1 MKNDKERQ
9 EIVRS
14 PFEGDEFMTKDQIEV
29 FLKIAEQEGIPTTGL
44 TILGGKP
51 YINVTGLDHKVKKKC
66 KEDNLILAACYTEV
80 IKRPSDN
87 DLSAACRGFIK
98 FFDREGFLKAIEGR
112 PKLKREELTEL
123 REIFTYEFSME
134 GHASAETVKMSTMK
148 NPDNILHMAER
159 RATNRAKREA
169 VGTGLTSFEELPEGV
184 DSEFPVVVKK
194 EPQTQTEKKRTLK
207 IPTQPKEVTTRPEV
221 NEVFELAKEKNVPVA
236 RVKAMSKEL
245 FNKERSDQWDLSDCS
260 RLKVEIEADG
270 ERLILLHDIEQLET
284 STGKKVKDIYNVMQ
298 KAFPPVQIL
307 KMYLKELQAE
317 IENEKTESG

>member
-1 MKNDKERQ
+1 MKNEKERQ

-14 PFEGDEFMTKDQIEV
+14 PFGGDEFITKDQIDAI
-29 FLKIAEQEGIPTTGL
+29 LKIAEQEGIPPTGI

-66 KEDNLILAACYTEV
+66 KEEDLVLAACYTEV
-80 IKRPSDN
+80 IKRPSHD
-87 DLSAACRGFIK
+87 DPSAACRGFIK
-98 FFDREGFLKAIEGR
+98 FFDKNGFLKAIEGR

-134 GHASAETVKMSTMK
+134 GHASPETLHMRPMQ
-148 NPDNILHMAER
+148 NLENILHMAER

-184 DSEFPVVVKK
+184 ASEFPIAAEK
-194 EPQTQTEKKRTLK
+194 EQQTRTEKKRTLK
-207 IPTQPKEVTTRPEV
+207 IPTQAKEVTTRPEV

-236 RVKAMSKEL
+236 RVKAMSKEF
-245 FNKERSDQWDLSDCS
+245 FNKERSDQWDPSDCR
-260 RLKVEIEADG
+260 RLKEEIEADG
-270 ERLILLHDIEQLET
+270 ERLILLHDIEQIET
-284 STGKKVKDIYNVMQ
+284 ATGKKVKDIYNVMQ
-298 KAFPPVQIL
+298 RAFPPVQIL

-317 IENEKTESG
+317 VESEKTESG